1 MSSSLQHVVDA
12 EELVDPAPKPIRRSF
27 TTEYRHRVVAEYE
40 AAPHGEKSAVL
51 RREGLY
57 QSQVREW
64 RAERDATAALD
75 RNGVA
80 MGKGATSLSRRTL
93 DELVSQLIAGGKIP
107 LAPASWCAGTGE
119 MRRTGEEFS
128 GEVRASGVAPSR
140 IRTIKGTQDGPP

>member
-40 AAPHGEKSAVL
+40 AAPHGEKSGVL

-64 RAERDATAALD
+64 RAERDAKAAGLIPATQFAPGLTQIID
-75 RNGVA
+75 FGNGSA
-80 MGKGATSLSRRTL
+80 PRR
-93 DELVSQLIAGGKIP
+93 K
-107 LAPASWCAGTGE
+107 
-119 MRRTGEEFS
+119 
-128 GEVRASGVAPSR
+128 
-140 IRTIKGTQDGPP
+140 